1 MTAAVDRGRMTAP
14 AAGAAV
20 TGRLIA
26 KLMKWLFLGVLTV
39 LTIIPLLWLLLSAFK
54 TTPELFR
61 SPFGLPAHW
70 SFANFTGALSAQPL
84 LSYFRNSVVV
94 AVVST
99 AATITIATMAAYAL
113 RHRFRLR
120 GAING
125 FLMSGLFVP
134 FTAFMTPIFY
144 VVYHLGLYNTVWG
157 IALVYTGTTLPVGF
171 LIIKG
176 YMDTIPE
183 ELLEAARIDGASF
196 HRVFLKVICPLVV
209 PGLATAAIFL
219 TISAWNEL
227 LFANLLST
235 SPAAET
241 LQVGIRSF
249 LTSYA
254 ANYPEAFAGTVMA
267 MAPTILAYAI
277 LSNRVV
283 ESMAAT
289 GLK

>member
-1 MTAAVDRGRMTAP
+1 VTARIVAKTA
-14 AAGAAV
+14 
-20 TGRLIA
+20 
-26 KLMKWLFLGVLTV
+26 KWLFLIVLAVLTV
-39 LTIIPLLWLLLSAFK
+39 VPLLWLLVSSFK

-61 SPFGLPAHW
+61 SPFSLPASW
-70 SFANFTGALSAQPL
+70 SFANFSGALDAQPL
-84 LSYFRNSVVV
+84 LDYFRNSVVI
-94 AVVST
+94 AVVSS
-99 AATITIATMAAYAL
+99 AATIIVATLACYAL

-144 VVYHLGLYNTVWG
+144 IVYHLGLYDTVWG
-157 IALVYTGTTLPVGF
+157 IALTYTGTTLPVGF

-176 YMDTIPE
+176 YLDTIPE
-183 ELLEAARIDGASF
+183 ELFEAARIDGASF
-196 HRVFLKVICPLVV
+196 HGIFFRIVCPLVV

-235 SPAAET
+235 SPNAET

-277 LSNRVV
+277 MSNRVV

>member
-1 MTAAVDRGRMTAP
+1 MTARLFAKTA
-14 AAGAAV
+14 
-20 TGRLIA
+20 
-26 KLMKWLFLGVLTV
+26 KWLFLLVLAVLTV
-39 LTIIPLLWLLLSAFK
+39 VPLLWLLVSSFK

-61 SPFGLPAHW
+61 SPFSLPTRW
-70 SFANFTGALSAQPL
+70 SLANFSGALDAQPL
-84 LSYFRNSVVV
+84 LDYFRNSVVI
-94 AVVST
+94 AVVSS
-99 AATITIATMAAYAL
+99 AATIIIATMAAYAL

-120 GAING
+120 GAFNS

-144 VVYHLGLYNTVWG
+144 IVYHLGLYDTVWG

-176 YMDTIPE
+176 YLDTIPE
-183 ELLEAARIDGASF
+183 DLLEAARIDGATF
-196 HRVFLKVICPLVV
+196 HGVFVRVICPLVV

-235 SPAAET
+235 SPKAET

>member
-1 MTAAVDRGRMTAP
+1 MTGQVAARTV
-14 AAGAAV
+14 
-20 TGRLIA
+20 
-26 KLMKWLFLGVLTV
+26 KWLFLGVLAV
-39 LTIIPLLWLLLSAFK
+39 LTVVPLLWLLVSSFK

-61 SPFGLPAHW
+61 SPFSLPAHW
-70 SFANFTGALSAQPL
+70 SFANFSGALDSQPL
-84 LSYFRNSVVV
+84 VDYFRNSVVIAV
-94 AVVST
+94 AST
-99 AATITIATMAAYAL
+99 AATIVVATMAAYAL

-120 GAING
+120 GAVNG

-134 FTAFMTPIFY
+134 FTAFITPIFY
-144 VVYHLGLYNTVWG
+144 IVYHLGLYDTVWG

-171 LIIKG
+171 LIIRG
-176 YMDTIPE
+176 YLETIPE

-196 HRVFLKVICPLVV
+196 HSAFFRIVCPLVV

-235 SPAAET
+235 SPNAET

>member
-1 MTAAVDRGRMTAP
+1 MTA
-14 AAGAAV
+14 
-20 TGRLIA
+20 RLVA
-26 KLMKWLFLGVLTV
+26 KTIKWLFLSV
-39 LTIIPLLWLLLSAFK
+39 LTILTIVPLLWLLLSSFK

-61 SPFGLPAHW
+61 GPFGLPAHW
-70 SFANFTGALSAQPL
+70 SFANFSGALSAQPL
-84 LSYFRNSVVV
+84 VQYFRNSVVI
-94 AVVST
+94 AVTST
-99 AATITIATMAAYAL
+99 AATVIIATMAAYAL

-120 GAING
+120 DAVNG

-144 VVYHLGLYNTVWG
+144 IVYHLGLYNTVWG

-176 YMDTIPE
+176 YMETIPE
-183 ELLEAARIDGASF
+183 DLLEAARIDGASF
-196 HRVFLKVICPLVV
+196 HGVFFRIICPLVV
-209 PGLATAAIFL
+209 PGMATASIFL

-227 LFANLLST
+227 LFANLLSS
-235 SPAAET
+235 SPSAET

>member
-1 MTAAVDRGRMTAP
+1 VSARV
-14 AAGAAV
+14 V
-20 TGRLIA
+20 A
-26 KLMKWLFLGVLTV
+26 KTVKWLFLGVLTV
-39 LTIIPLLWLLLSAFK
+39 LTIVPLLWLLLSSFK

-61 SPFGLPAHW
+61 GPFSLPAHW
-70 SFANFTGALSAQPL
+70 SFANFSGALDAQPL
-84 LSYFRNSVVV
+84 VDYFRNSVII
-94 AVVST
+94 AVSST
-99 AATITIATMAAYAL
+99 ALTIVISTMAAYAL

-120 GAING
+120 GAVNG

-144 VVYHLGLYNTVWG
+144 LVFHLGLYDSVWG

-176 YMDTIPE
+176 YLETIPE
-183 ELLEAARIDGASF
+183 DLLEAARIDGASF
-196 HRVFLKVICPLVV
+196 HSAFFRIVCPLVV

-219 TISAWNEL
+219 SISAWNEL

-235 SPAAET
+235 STNAET
-241 LQVGIRSF
+241 LQVGIRNF

>member
-1 MTAAVDRGRMTAP
+1 M
-14 AAGAAV
+14 

-26 KLMKWLFLGVLTV
+26 RPAKWAFLGVLTV
-39 LTIIPLLWLLLSAFK
+39 LTVIPLLWLLVSAFK

-70 SFANFTGALSAQPL
+70 SFANFIGALRAQPL
-84 LSYFRNSVVV
+84 VAYFRNSVTV

-99 AATITIATMAAYAL
+99 VATIAVSTTAAYAL
-113 RHRFRLR
+113 RHRFKLR

-134 FTAFMTPIFY
+134 FTAFMTPIFFLI
-144 VVYHLGLYNTVWG
+144 YHLGLYNTVWG
-157 IALVYTGTTLPVGF
+157 IALVYTGTMLPVGF

-176 YMDTIPE
+176 YMETIPE

-196 HRVFLKVICPLVV
+196 HRVFLRIVFPLTV
-209 PGLATAAIFL
+209 PGLATASIFL
-219 TISAWNEL
+219 MISAWNEL

-235 SPAAET
+235 SPSAET

>member
-1 MTAAVDRGRMTAP
+1 MTA
-14 AAGAAV
+14 
-20 TGRLIA
+20 RLIPKTA
-26 KLMKWLFLGVLTV
+26 KWLFLIVLTL
-39 LTIIPLLWLLLSAFK
+39 LTVVPLLWLLVSSFK

-61 SPFGLPAHW
+61 SPFSLPGSW
-70 SFANFTGALSAQPL
+70 SFANFSGALDAQPL
-84 LSYFRNSVVV
+84 VDYFRNSVVI
-94 AVVST
+94 AVVSS
-99 AATITIATMAAYAL
+99 AATIVIATMASYAL
-113 RHRFRLR
+113 RHQFRLR
-120 GAING
+120 TAVNS

-134 FTAFMTPIFY
+134 FTALMTPIFY
-144 VVYHLGLYNTVWG
+144 IVYHLGLYDTVWG

-176 YMDTIPE
+176 YMETIPE

-196 HRVFLKVICPLVV
+196 HGVFFRVICPLVV
-209 PGLATAAIFL
+209 PGMATAGIFL

-235 SPAAET
+235 STRSET

-277 LSNRVV
+277 MSNRVV

>member
-1 MTAAVDRGRMTAP
+1 MTATVLAKTA
-14 AAGAAV
+14 
-20 TGRLIA
+20 
-26 KLMKWLFLGVLTV
+26 KWLFLGVLAV
-39 LTIIPLLWLLLSAFK
+39 LTVVPLLWLLVSSFK

-61 SPFGLPAHW
+61 SPFSLPSHW
-70 SFANFTGALSAQPL
+70 SFANFSGALAAQPL
-84 LSYFRNSVVV
+84 VDYFRNSVVV
-94 AVVST
+94 AAVST
-99 AATITIATMAAYAL
+99 AVTIVVATMAAYAL

-120 GAING
+120 GALNG

-134 FTAFMTPIFY
+134 FTAFLTPIFFII
-144 VVYHLGLYNTVWG
+144 YHLGLYNTVWG

-176 YMDTIPE
+176 YLDTIPE
-183 ELLEAARIDGASF
+183 ELFEAARIDGASF
-196 HRVFLKVICPLVV
+196 HGVFFRVVCPLIV
-209 PGLATAAIFL
+209 PGLATASIFL

-235 SPAAET
+235 SPSAET

-277 LSNRVV
+277 LTNRVV

>member
-1 MTAAVDRGRMTAP
+1 V
-14 AAGAAV
+14 
-20 TGRLIA
+20 RLIPKTA
-26 KLMKWLFLGVLTV
+26 KWLFLIVLTL
-39 LTIIPLLWLLLSAFK
+39 LTVVPLLWLLLSSFK

-61 SPFGLPAHW
+61 SPFSLPSSW
-70 SFANFTGALSAQPL
+70 SFSNFSGALAAQPL
-84 LSYFRNSVVV
+84 VAYFRNSVVI
-94 AVVST
+94 AVVSS
-99 AATITIATMAAYAL
+99 AATIIIATMASYAL
-113 RHRFRLR
+113 RHRFRMR
-120 GAING
+120 GAVNG

-134 FTAFMTPIFY
+134 FTALMTPIFY
-144 VVYHLGLYNTVWG
+144 IVYHLGLYDTVWG

-171 LIIKG
+171 LIIRG
-176 YMDTIPE
+176 YMETIPE

-196 HRVFLKVICPLVV
+196 HGVFFRVICPLVV

-235 SPAAET
+235 STSAET

-277 LSNRVV
+277 MSNRVV

>member
-1 MTAAVDRGRMTAP
+1 MTAMETPAPVRVVARTA
-14 AAGAAV
+14 
-20 TGRLIA
+20 
-26 KLMKWLFLGVLTV
+26 KWLFLGVLTV
-39 LTIIPLLWLLLSAFK
+39 LTLVPLLWLLLSSFK

-61 SPFGLPAHW
+61 GPFSLPEHW
-70 SFANFTGALSAQPL
+70 SFANFSGALDAQPL
-84 LSYFRNSVVV
+84 VDYFRNSVVI
-94 AVVST
+94 AVTST
-99 AATITIATMAAYAL
+99 AMTIIISTLAAYAL
-113 RHRFRLR
+113 RHRFRLH
-120 GAING
+120 GAVNG

-144 VVYHLGLYNTVWG
+144 LVFHLGLYNTVWG

-176 YMDTIPE
+176 YLETIPGD
-183 ELLEAARIDGASF
+183 LLEAARIDGASF
-196 HRVFLKVICPLVV
+196 HGVFFRIVCPLVV

-219 TISAWNEL
+219 SISAWNEL

-235 SPAAET
+235 STSSET
-241 LQVGIRSF
+241 LQVGIRNF

-267 MAPTILAYAI
+267 MAPTILAYAL